1 MSEPIVSIAR
11 IEQQALKAAETYD
24 DVNDACPYPFGT
36 EAGRLFK
43 ATFNEAVLQQKMA
56 IALAAGGQAAMK
68 GVAV

>member
-1 MSEPIVSIAR
+1 MTEPIVSR
-11 IEQQALKAAETYD
+11 ELIESQALKAAETYD

-56 IALAAGGQAAMK
+56 IALAAGGQVAMK